1 MSTSLARS
9 LDVDVIVAE
18 KIERQDVYK
27 FGQII
32 RC

>member
-9 LDVDVIVAE
+9 LDVDVIVGE
-18 KIERQDVYK
+18 KFEHQDVYK